1 MGQALDKCHYFAEEP
16 MKQVMMFAAIVVVTL
31 AVHANPTQLSN
42 CAPASREATT
52 LSGFDN
58 DAAGRSNCNVLRRVS
73 KRSGSAADTGYGPGY
88 NEH

>member
-1 MGQALDKCHYFAEEP
+1 

-42 CAPASREATT
+42 CAPASREAKT

-58 DAAGRSNCNVLRRVS
+58 DAAGSSNCNATQRP
-73 KRSGSAADTGYGPGY
+73 RSIGAWWYAMCCLPR
-88 NEH
+88 

>member
-1 MGQALDKCHYFAEEP
+1 

-42 CAPASREATT
+42 CAPASREAKT

-58 DAAGRSNCNVLRRVS
+58 DAAGSSNCN
-73 KRSGSAADTGYGPGY
+73 ATQ
-88 NEH
+88 